1 MILIFESKLWIG
13 KLIIFWEVMNRYIA
27 NLTIFLKE
35 ILDANIIFYKNQFK
49 IFHLS
54 NHDSVRRSVEMA
66 IRFTQLKSFS
76 PVSALLNAGV
86 FSVAKKTTAPV
97 SMKIRICQGSWK

>member
-1 MILIFESKLWIG
+1 
-13 KLIIFWEVMNRYIA
+13 MNRYIA